1 MEDKKKN
8 IVWITGGGS
17 GIGRAI
23 TEKFVLEDINV
34 AVSSRSEEL
43 LLRLK
48 TELKDE
54 KGNILVV
61 PMDITDTE
69 QVKISYN
76 QIIENYN
83 IDCLINNAG
92 VTSFSKA
99 EETELSEVK
108 KIISTNLTGA
118 IYSTQM
124 VLPNMIEQGNG
135 TIININ
141 SVAAKKIFENSSAY
155 SASKAGLLAY
165 SNVLREEVRDKNIRI
180 INLLPGAT
188 KTPIWP
194 NEILE
199 QHSEKMMSPKDI
211 AKLIFDI
218 YQNKSNMVIEEV
230 TLRPIS
236 GDL

>member
-1 MEDKKKN
+1 LEEGKKN
-8 IVWITGGGS
+8 IVWITAGGS

-23 TEKFVLEDINV
+23 TEKFLIEGINV
-34 AVSSRSEEL
+34 AVSSRTEEL
-43 LLRLK
+43 LLRLQN
-48 TELKDE
+48 EMKDE
-54 KGNILVV
+54 KGNVLVV
-61 PMDITDTE
+61 PMDITDAE
-69 QVKISYN
+69 QVKKSYN
-76 QIIENYN
+76 QIIEKYN

-99 EETELSEVK
+99 AETELSEVE

-124 VLPNMIEQGNG
+124 VLPNLIEQNHG

-141 SVAAKKIFENSSAY
+141 SVAATKIFENSSAY

-165 SNVLREEVRDKNIRI
+165 SNVLREEVREKNIRI

-199 QHSEKMMSPKDI
+199 QYSEKMISPKDI

-218 YQNKSNMVIEEV
+218 YKNESNMIIEEL